1 MEHIGLKTTRLRS
14 LGGEQLILGNS
25 DVINTRIRN
34 LGRMEDR
41 RGALKVG
48 VTYDTPRD
56 LLAQIPGWIEEIVA
70 AQEETRFDRCHLSG
84 FADSAIEFD
93 TVFYMTVPST
103 PGSWTRSRRCCSRS
117 TNGSTG
123 TASSSRTR
131 HRSSTRSPRLVDKN
145 PLESIVWAAVAAG
158 FGPAAHGFG
167 THTVSLPFRQDLR
180 VRHARGVTSAGTR
193 PASQSTR
200 MDTTDFSFHTSPIM
214 LLSGTAN
221 PALAQGIADVLGER
235 LCDVTIK
242 RFADGE
248 IFVRIDENVRGRDVF
263 LIQPTNPPAENVLEL
278 LILLDA
284 AKRASAARV
293 TAVVPYYGYGRSDRK
308 DQPRVSIAA
317 KLLANLM
324 TAAGA
329 DRVLSIDFHQHQ
341 IQGFFD
347 IPVDHLYAAPVFRR
361 YYEMK
366 KLDNLVVVATD
377 VSAAK
382 MARGYARRL
391 GGDLA
396 IIDKRRPAPN
406 EAEVSNIV
414 GEVEGKHCIVPDDMI
429 DTAGTMVSAIEVLKE
444 RGALDIY
451 VLATHPLFS
460 GRRWSASRWPT

>member
-1 MEHIGLKTTRLRS
+1 
-14 LGGEQLILGNS
+14 
-25 DVINTRIRN
+25 
-34 LGRMEDR
+34 
-41 RGALKVG
+41 
-48 VTYDTPRD
+48 
-56 LLAQIPGWIEEIVA
+56 
-70 AQEETRFDRCHLSG
+70 
-84 FADSAIEFD
+84 
-93 TVFYMTVPST
+93 
-103 PGSWTRSRRCCSRS
+103 
-117 TNGSTG
+117 
-123 TASSSRTR
+123 
-131 HRSSTRSPRLVDKN
+131 
-145 PLESIVWAAVAAG
+145 
-158 FGPAAHGFG
+158 
-167 THTVSLPFRQDLR
+167 
-180 VRHARGVTSAGTR
+180 
-193 PASQSTR
+193 

-414 GEVEGKHCIVPDDMI
+414 GDVEGKHCIVPDDMI

-451 VLATHPLFS
+451 ILATHPLFS
-460 GRRWSASRWPT
+460 GPAVERIASADVKEITVTDTVPLAPGVQDALPNLTVLSVASLLAQAIESTHANTSVSKLFK

>member
-1 MEHIGLKTTRLRS
+1 
-14 LGGEQLILGNS
+14 
-25 DVINTRIRN
+25 
-34 LGRMEDR
+34 
-41 RGALKVG
+41 
-48 VTYDTPRD
+48 
-56 LLAQIPGWIEEIVA
+56 
-70 AQEETRFDRCHLSG
+70 
-84 FADSAIEFD
+84 
-93 TVFYMTVPST
+93 
-103 PGSWTRSRRCCSRS
+103 
-117 TNGSTG
+117 
-123 TASSSRTR
+123 
-131 HRSSTRSPRLVDKN
+131 
-145 PLESIVWAAVAAG
+145 
-158 FGPAAHGFG
+158 
-167 THTVSLPFRQDLR
+167 
-180 VRHARGVTSAGTR
+180 
-193 PASQSTR
+193 

-221 PALAQGIADVLGER
+221 PALAQGIADVLGEP

-263 LIQPTNPPAENVLEL
+263 LIQPTNPPAENLLEL
-278 LILLDA
+278 LILIDA

-366 KLDNLVVVATD
+366 KLENLVVVATD

-414 GEVEGKHCIVPDDMI
+414 GDVEGKHCIVPDDMI
-429 DTAGTMVSAIEVLKE
+429 DTAGTMASTIEVLRE

-460 GRRWSASRWPT
+460 GPAAERLANVDVKEITVTDTVPIAPEVSEALPNLTVLSVASLLAQAIESTHANSSVSKLFK

>member
-1 MEHIGLKTTRLRS
+1 
-14 LGGEQLILGNS
+14 
-25 DVINTRIRN
+25 
-34 LGRMEDR
+34 
-41 RGALKVG
+41 
-48 VTYDTPRD
+48 
-56 LLAQIPGWIEEIVA
+56 
-70 AQEETRFDRCHLSG
+70 
-84 FADSAIEFD
+84 
-93 TVFYMTVPST
+93 
-103 PGSWTRSRRCCSRS
+103 
-117 TNGSTG
+117 
-123 TASSSRTR
+123 
-131 HRSSTRSPRLVDKN
+131 
-145 PLESIVWAAVAAG
+145 
-158 FGPAAHGFG
+158 
-167 THTVSLPFRQDLR
+167 
-180 VRHARGVTSAGTR
+180 
-193 PASQSTR
+193 

-221 PALAQGIADVLGER
+221 PALAQGIAEVLGER

-278 LILLDA
+278 LILIDA

-444 RGALDIY
+444 RGALDVY

-460 GRRWSASRWPT
+460 GPALERLGSADVKEITVTDTVPLAPGVQDALPNLTVLSVASLLAQAIESTHTNSSVSMLFK